1 MEIQNWKSMAGMAEV
16 YRQARELGI
25 ETNIAELET
34 FGFTVIEPEKTG
46 APPDFAE
53 RLLEKVME
61 AAQREDDLAVELNK
75 HADAEKPAFG
85 RQLFHLL
92 ERDPVFIEAMMN
104 PAVRIMGSYLM
115 GLSYRLFSMV
125 AFLKE
130 GQARSTPMHCDSVGV
145 PTPLPAYGSVCNVSW
160 ILTEYTAENGSLGM
174 VPGSHR
180 YCRHPT
186 DGEQPKFI
194 GGLMDDAV
202 VTPIIASP
210 GSLAVFTGNTW
221 HCTYPKTSAGV
232 RAHIATAFCRNYVNP
247 AETYDDLPDEMIAPH
262 GPELARLIG
271 RTAWQGY
278 RAEGPRLENMALV
291 HPAYQTQYG

>member
-1 MEIQNWKSMAGMAEV
+1 MEIGNWKSMAGMAET

-25 ETNIAELET
+25 ETNLAELEA

-46 APPDFAE
+46 APPGFAE

-61 AAQREDDLAVELNK
+61 VAQKEDDLAVELNK
-75 HADAEKPAFG
+75 HSDAEKPAFG

-92 ERDPVFIEAMMN
+92 ERDPVFIEAVMN
-104 PAVRIMGSYLM
+104 PAVRTMGSYLM

-125 AFLKE
+125 AFVKE
-130 GQARSTPMHCDSVGV
+130 GTARSTPMHCDSVGV

-160 ILTEYTAENGSLGM
+160 ILTDYTAENGSLGM

-186 DGEQPKFI
+186 ELEQPKFI
-194 GGLMDDAV
+194 GGMMDDAM
-202 VTPIIASP
+202 VTPVIAKP

-221 HCTYPKTSAGV
+221 HCTYPKTTAGV
-232 RAHIATAFCRNYVNP
+232 RAHIATAFCRNYMNP
-247 AETYDDLPDEMIAPH
+247 AESYDDLPDEMIAPY
-262 GPELARLIG
+262 GPEFARLLG

-278 RAEGPRLENMALV
+278 RAEGPKLENMALV
-291 HPAYQTQYG
+291 RPAYQTQYG

>member
-1 MEIQNWKSMAGMAEV
+1 MEILDWKSMAGMAGT
-16 YRQARELGI
+16 YRKARELGL
-25 ETNIAELET
+25 EANIAELET

-46 APPDFAE
+46 APPGFAE
-53 RLLEKVME
+53 RLLAKVME
-61 AAQREDDLAVELNK
+61 IAQQEDDLAVELNK

-92 ERDPVFIEAMMN
+92 ERDPVFIEAVMN
-104 PAVRIMGSYLM
+104 PAVQTMGSYLM

-125 AFLKE
+125 AFVKE
-130 GQARSTPMHCDSVGV
+130 GTARSTPMHTDSVGV

-160 ILTEYTAENGSLGM
+160 ILTDYTAEHGTLGM

-180 YCRHPT
+180 ACRHPT
-186 DGEQPKFI
+186 EYEQPKFI
-194 GGLMDDAV
+194 GGAMDDAM
-202 VTPIIASP
+202 VTPLIARP

-247 AETYDDLPDEMIAPH
+247 AESYDDLPDAMIAPY

-271 RTAWQGY
+271 RNAWQGY
-278 RAEGPRLENMALV
+278 HAEGPKLENMALV
-291 HPAYQTQYG
+291 RPAYQSQYG

>member
-1 MEIQNWKSMAGMAEV
+1 MEIRDWKSMAGMAET

-46 APPDFAE
+46 AAPDFAE
-53 RLLEKVME
+53 RLFEKVMQIARE
-61 AAQREDDLAVELNK
+61 EDDQAVELNK

-92 ERDPVFIEAMMN
+92 ERDPVFVEAVMN
-104 PAVRIMGSYLM
+104 PAVQTMGRYLM

-125 AFLKE
+125 AFVKE
-130 GQARSTPMHCDSVGV
+130 GSARSTPMHCDSVGV

-160 ILTEYTAENGSLGM
+160 ILTDYTEENGTLGM

-186 DGEQPKFI
+186 EYEQPRFI
-194 GGLMDDAV
+194 GGPMDDAM
-202 VTPIIASP
+202 VTPVNARP

-247 AETYDDLPDEMIAPH
+247 AEAYEDIADEIIAPY
-262 GPELARLIG
+262 GPELARLVG
-271 RTAWQGY
+271 KNAWQGY
-278 RAEGPRLENMALV
+278 RAEGPKLENMALV
-291 HPAYQTQYG
+291 RPAYQTQYG